1 MSSSRNLCIII
12 APRIPLSHT
21 LVVVEISLSLHLVE
35 SSHLSRSFRRTF
47 HVEEDE
53 RRSESKLRPPLA
65 SISRQT
71 SRSRASLAFLRRSHP
86 RRPERPFF
94 LYVVQST
101 LATSS
106 LLLRTKP
113 CHRPPHLHLWHVE
126 NLRLFTKSSS
136 TSPLSIRSH
145 LGSDSSVTK
154 SVVLVIVIVRFFRR
168 TKNRTPAVI
177 ESLKLQLQQ
186 RFPHIQHDRPAS
198 TILW

>member
-1 MSSSRNLCIII
+1 
-12 APRIPLSHT
+12 
-21 LVVVEISLSLHLVE
+21 
-35 SSHLSRSFRRTF
+35 
-47 HVEEDE
+47 VEEDE
-53 RRSESKLRPPLA
+53 RRSESKLRPPLT

-86 RRPERPFF
+86 RRPERPFI
-94 LYVVQST
+94 LYVVQCTVST
-101 LATSS
+101 VS
-106 LLLRTKP
+106 LFLRIKP
-113 CHRPPHLHLWHVE
+113 CHQPPYLHLWHVE